1 MLFQIFDYLRTFQ
14 NWIITEISWFQSIIY
29 YTTSCILSALFTAS
43 KKTSNA
49 RIILFTS
56 QSLNVVLERIF
67 VQYYNNIADQIN
79 IDRVN
84 LSYYVWLVR
93 KITILI
99 CITSLLYSYFSY
111 KDEHFENFKLL
122 KSIESRL
129 RSLPEINISS
139 TTPSLISEL
148 LYSD

>member
-1 MLFQIFDYLRTFQ
+1 M
-14 NWIITEISWFQSIIY
+14 
-29 YTTSCILSALFTAS
+29 
-43 KKTSNA
+43 
-49 RIILFTS
+49 
-56 QSLNVVLERIF
+56 NVVLERIF